1 MSDHRLACTYTK
13 LPQYLGN
20 KIGPWENISN
30 YFLITKL
37 FLYSIAIYCLGRNKN
52 EWHVGKYKIRKISR
66 DVGCS
71 K

>member
-1 MSDHRLACTYTK
+1 MSDHRLACIYHIHKTTTIFREQNWTLGKYFK
-13 LPQYLGN
+13 LFFDN
-20 KIGPWENISN
+20 KIV
-30 YFLITKL
+30 YL
-37 FLYSIAIYCLGRNKN
+37 FYCLGRNKN

>member
-20 KIGPWENISN
+20 KIGPWENTSN

-37 FLYSIAIYCLGRNKN
+37 FINSIVQEEIKMNDMQ
-52 EWHVGKYKIRKISR
+52 VGKYKIRKISW
-66 DVGCS
+66 DEGS
-71 K
+71 T

>member
-37 FLYSIAIYCLGRNKN
+37 FINSIVQEEIKMNDMQ
-52 EWHVGKYKIRKISR
+52 EGKYKIRKISR
-66 DVGCS
+66 DVGS
-71 K
+71 E